1 MSRVRFWTLLLCHLN
16 GNTVAPSRLQRSL
29 DLAELP
35 ADFVNLNTIHSA
47 VLHLR
52 SAHQELKHCQ
62 QNHQELW
69 QLYLED
75 LAEAITI
82 QQSPNLA
89 HNFMS
94 AVRSARTAAQVK
106 ILIQKEQRRRLYQ
119 ELYRV
124 LNDTK
129 PLGLSKL
136 DIPVQHIIHTLE
148 IQITQN
154 HGQVLEKQY
163 KNQVKLPKK

>member
-1 MSRVRFWTLLLCHLN
+1 
-16 GNTVAPSRLQRSL
+16 
-29 DLAELP
+29 
-35 ADFVNLNTIHSA
+35 VNLNTIHSA